1 MAASLKHKAVRG
13 VTWSFIDN
21 SANQGITFL
30 VGLVLARLLSPEEYG
45 IIGIV
50 VIFIAVF
57 DCIVD
62 SGFSNALIRK
72 NNADKLDYNTTFIF
86 NLILSILLYIV
97 LYVSSPAIANFF
109 SQPILISVMRVMGV
123 VVVINAIALIQRTIL
138 IKQVD
143 FKTQT
148 KISLI
153 ASLSSGGIGI
163 GMAVGGLGVWSLVGQ
178 QISRQF
184 LNSFFL
190 CVYTRW
196 RPQFLFSFY
205 RFRMLFNFGWKLLI
219 SGLIDTIWKEI
230 YQVIIGKWYSTD
242 ILGQYTQ
249 ANQFNKIFSSNL
261 TFVVQRVSY
270 PVLSEIQNDQKQ
282 LKLAYKKI
290 IKMTMFVTFTCI
302 LGLAA
307 SAKSMILVL
316 VGEQWLPCVPFLQ
329 IICFSGMMYPLH
341 ALNLNMLK
349 VKGRSDVFLILEIIK
364 KLIAIGPLLL
374 GIFVGI
380 YWMLWGSVIIGF
392 FAYYLNGYYSGKDVN
407 YGISEQVKDIFP
419 SFMIALIMALFVYL
433 MSYLRISP
441 FVLFPL
447 QIITGVLLVIVLS
460 ELLKRD
466 EYLEIKMILLNV
478 LDRIKYGK

>member
-153 ASLSSGGIGI
+153 ASLSG
-163 GMAVGGLGVWSLVGQ
+163 
-178 QISRQF
+178 
-184 LNSFFL
+184 
-190 CVYTRW
+190 
-196 RPQFLFSFY
+196 
-205 RFRMLFNFGWKLLI
+205 
-219 SGLIDTIWKEI
+219 TI
-230 YQVIIGKWYSTD
+230 
-242 ILGQYTQ
+242 L
-249 ANQFNKIFSSNL
+249 
-261 TFVVQRVSY
+261 
-270 PVLSEIQNDQKQ
+270 
-282 LKLAYKKI
+282 
-290 IKMTMFVTFTCI
+290 
-302 LGLAA
+302 
-307 SAKSMILVL
+307 
-316 VGEQWLPCVPFLQ
+316 
-329 IICFSGMMYPLH
+329 
-341 ALNLNMLK
+341 
-349 VKGRSDVFLILEIIK
+349 
-364 KLIAIGPLLL
+364 
-374 GIFVGI
+374 
-380 YWMLWGSVIIGF
+380 
-392 FAYYLNGYYSGKDVN
+392 
-407 YGISEQVKDIFP
+407 
-419 SFMIALIMALFVYL
+419 
-433 MSYLRISP
+433 
-441 FVLFPL
+441 
-447 QIITGVLLVIVLS
+447 
-460 ELLKRD
+460 
-466 EYLEIKMILLNV
+466 
-478 LDRIKYGK
+478 